1 MGNMSS
7 KVRWEQDTLFC
18 GCVYES
24 VLGKMEAEQPG
35 LRLEQLCSVESVT
48 DVCVQVNGEEV
59 WERCLEKTPS
69 CLLVWMWT
77 IIPPPLTC
85 SNDWSPSR
93 GAVSGYCEDG
103 LVKAGHL
110 ACLSGL

>member
-1 MGNMSS
+1 
-7 KVRWEQDTLFC
+7 
-18 GCVYES
+18 
-24 VLGKMEAEQPG
+24 MEAEQPG